1 MSLKIPAV
9 CCDTSQVNKQK
20 WQRVAV
26 SDVTCVGSDVIS
38 KNLIMHVFITTA
50 VEMSF
55 LQCCDIVQV
64 TEEIEIATTRNV
76 PSRKR

>member
-1 MSLKIPAV
+1 
-9 CCDTSQVNKQK
+9 
-20 WQRVAV
+20 V
-26 SDVTCVGSDVIS
+26 SDVTTCIGSDVIS

-64 TEEIEIATTRNV
+64 TDEIEIATTRNV